1 MPLSEKKKNA
11 TRDRLNRDPDFR
23 EAFTVEARNMY
34 IKALKYNPSLE
45 DEINRFEQIMGADP
59 DSFQFDKGE
68 MDEVDIFEQILNAFD
83 NQVLLEEKD
92 NSTIN

>member
-1 MPLSEKKKNA
+1 MTISEDKKNE
-11 TRDRLNRDPDFR
+11 TRDRLSRDPDFR

-34 IKALKYNPSLE
+34 MKALKYNPGLE
-45 DEINRFEQIMGADP
+45 DEINRFEQIMGTDP
-59 DSFQFDKGE
+59 DTFKFNGGE

-83 NQVLLEEKD
+83 TQVLLEEKN